1 MPSPTIGVP
10 DPPPRDSGGGL
21 RVMIDDT
28 DDAEILFRWLDLAYS
43 KYEADA
49 ADADRKERELARA
62 ICARAR
68 RDVPDWARHQ

>member
-1 MPSPTIGVP
+1 MDSPIP
-10 DPPPRDSGGGL
+10 DRAPTGDL
-21 RVMIDDT
+21 EVLIDDM

-43 KYEADA
+43 PYEADA

-68 RDVPDWARHQ
+68 RDVPDWARKQ